1 MIIKRKL
8 WYVKSL
14 DLAFHVVAETFD
26 EAVQLLRT
34 WRPDIPIEEVRMFPK
49 DSIVIVKEDMEEV
62 IKERKINYEVV

>member
-8 WYVKSL
+8 WYIKVR
-14 DLAFHVVAETFD
+14 DLAFHVVAETFE

-34 WRPDIPIEEVRMFPK
+34 WRPNTPIEEVRMFSN

-62 IKERKINYEVV
+62 VKERKKYEVS